1 MTASK
6 QIAELEEKVKAMR
19 TPGGAGTDGSRSK
32 SFVNA
37 TDQLKASLSAYRA
50 GVAASPQDA
59 AHTADS
65 SDVRER
71 VRNQLSQMHDSTA
84 KVSSRCLLL
93 LFC

>member
-59 AHTADS
+59 AHTDS
-65 SDVRER
+65 SDVREK
-71 VRNQLSQMHDSTA
+71 VRNQLSQLHDSTA
-84 KVSSRCLLL
+84 KVS
-93 LFC
+93 F